1 MSSAARVLGLLLI
14 LGSTLAPVSALA
26 QVPAPAPRDGKPGGV
41 LRLVLREDLPQGFA
55 IHEAATNSVT
65 WPAMPCYS
73 NLVIYDQT
81 KRLGR
86 MDTIVPE
93 LAETWS
99 WQDNYRN
106 LVFFL
111 RRDVTWH
118 DGRPFTSRD
127 VKFTF
132 DVVREAADAPA
143 KLRINP
149 RKEWYANV
157 EAVEAQRRRSS
168 RSTPRSGTRW

>member
-1 MSSAARVLGLLLI
+1 
-14 LGSTLAPVSALA
+14 
-26 QVPAPAPRDGKPGGV
+26 
-41 LRLVLREDLPQGFA
+41 
-55 IHEAATNSVT
+55 
-65 WPAMPCYS
+65 MPCYS

-81 KRLGR
+81 KRPGR

-93 LAETWS
+93 RAETWS
-99 WQDNYRN
+99 WQHNYRT

-157 EAVEAQRRRSS
+157 EAGAAPAPHPAVF
-168 RSTPRSGTRW
+168 